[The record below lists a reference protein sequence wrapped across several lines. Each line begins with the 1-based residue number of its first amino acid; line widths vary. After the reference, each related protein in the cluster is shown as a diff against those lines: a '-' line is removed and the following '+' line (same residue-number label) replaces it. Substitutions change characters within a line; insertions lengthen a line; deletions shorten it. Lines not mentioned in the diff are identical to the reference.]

1 MNNRYF
7 LAGTKMS
14 IAHWIQNENVHVI
27 AEDVHES
34 GDCNIVC
41 TITAARMH
49 EAYEE
54 ITYSQAKQI
63 IDHENYRHQKTPSG
77 CGL

>member
-1 MNNRYF
+1 MRNRYF
-7 LAGTKMS
+7 LSGTYRS
-14 IAHWIQNENVHVI
+14 IWYWIQNENVHMA

-41 TITAARMH
+41 TITAARMY

-54 ITYSQAKQI
+54 ITESQAKQI